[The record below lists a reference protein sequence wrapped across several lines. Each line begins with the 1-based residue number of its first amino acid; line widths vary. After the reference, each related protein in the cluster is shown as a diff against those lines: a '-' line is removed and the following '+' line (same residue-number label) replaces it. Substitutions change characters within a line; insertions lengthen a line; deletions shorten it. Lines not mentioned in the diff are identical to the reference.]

1 MLSTFRNRLR
11 WAIQGQTLPILKKEN
26 LCGVHGFLFFPNV
39 ADFFLTAIKTTNKG
53 SSDRQSIHHLSKVKA
68 RWDRKQCIKI

>member
-26 LCGVHGFLFFPNV
+26 LCDVHGFLFFPNV
-39 ADFFLTAIKTTNKG
+39 ADFFPTAIKTTNKG
-53 SSDRQSIHHLSKVKA
+53 GPDRHSIHHTSKLKA
-68 RWDRKQCIKI
+68 RWGRKQCIKI